1 MSAFSGYAPFSPEQ
15 LADPFPIYASARR
28 EAPIFYSPELGSWV
42 LTKHQDVRFVYEHPE
57 IFSNVDV
64 LSSRSGMPAAIVEEF
79 PGWIPPFAKQV
90 VMCDPPE
97 HTRLKRLMMKSFT
110 PGRVAQFEPWI
121 REIVQRL
128 ISSFEAAGKA
138 DLVSSFTALVPT
150 DIIGRILGVPTED
163 SRQFRGW
170 VGDIVTL
177 AGTWDLTEQEQIH
190 AWRGIRQFDDY
201 VQRLVAERRQH
212 RREDVVSYLIDA
224 KSDDGSP
231 ALSDEEVVHSVLNIA
246 GAGADTTGNLIAL
259 TTYLLLVQ
267 PDRWHAVQGNHALIG
282 NAVEETLRYQSVVR
296 GLIRRTMGPIELRG
310 IKIPKGELV
319 YIALVS
325 ANCDEEVFAEPN
337 VYDMNRLG
345 VRNHMGFGMGAHT
358 CLGASLARL
367 ECKVAIAGLLDSLPR
382 LALAAGQS
390 RLDFKKSNLIPGI
403 RSLHAT
409 W

>member
-15 LADPFPIYASARR
+15 LADPFPIYARARL
-28 EAPIFYSPELGSWV
+28 EAPVFYSEELGSWV
-42 LTKHQDVRFVYEHPE
+42 LTKYQDVRFVYEHPE

-64 LSSRSGMPAAIVEEF
+64 LSSRSGMPAAIVAEF

-90 VMCDPPE
+90 VMTDPPQ
-97 HTRLKRLMMKSFT
+97 HTRLKRLMMKVFT

-121 REIVQRL
+121 REIVQGL
-128 ISSFEAAGKA
+128 IGSFAAAGRA
-138 DLVSSFTALVPT
+138 DLVTAFTALVPT
-150 DIIGRILGVPTED
+150 DVIGRVLGVPTGD

-177 AGTWDLTEQEQIH
+177 AGTWDLTEQEQIQ

-201 VQRLVAERRQH
+201 VKNLVAERRRH
-212 RREDVVSYLIDA
+212 RREDVVSYLIEA

-231 ALSDEEVVHSVLNIA
+231 ALSDEEVVHNVLNIA
-246 GAGADTTGNLIAL
+246 AAGADTTGNLIAL
-259 TTYLLLVQ
+259 TIYLLLVQ
-267 PDRWHAVQGNHALIG
+267 PERWHAVQGNRALIG
-282 NAVEETLRYQSVVR
+282 NAVEETMRYQSVVR
-296 GLIRRTMGPIELRG
+296 GLIRRTMRPIELRG
-310 IKIPKGELV
+310 VEIPTGELV
-319 YIALVS
+319 YIALVA
-325 ANCDEEVFAEPN
+325 ANCDEEVFAQPN
-337 VYDMNRLG
+337 VYDMNRPG

-367 ECKVAIAGLLDSLPR
+367 ECKVALAGLLDSLPK
-382 LALAAGQS
+382 LTLAAGQG